1 VLQEFLPILLLFF
14 VGLAI
19 FGGIAVLSFLIGPRN
34 DDPKKLDTY
43 ECGMPPIGS
52 PKEKF
57 TIRFFL
63 VAVLFVIFDIEVV
76 FLFMWAI
83 VFKQLGLYGLL
94 AMSVF
99 LLILVFSLI
108 YEMKK
113 GVLDWAS
120 KTNS

>member
-1 VLQEFLPILLLFF
+1 MLQEFLPILLIFF

-19 FGGIAVLSFLIGPRN
+19 FGGIAVFSFLIGPRN
-34 DDPKKLDTY
+34 NDPKKLDTY

-52 PKEKF
+52 PKERF

-108 YEMKK
+108 YEWKK
-113 GVLDWAS
+113 GVLEWAS

>member
-1 VLQEFLPILLLFF
+1 MLQEFLPILLIFF
-14 VGLAI
+14 VGLA
-19 FGGIAVLSFLIGPRN
+19 FAGGTAVLSYLIGPRN
-34 DDPKKLDTY
+34 DDPNKLDTY

-52 PKEKF
+52 SKEKF

-76 FLFMWAI
+76 FLFMWAV
-83 VFKQLGLYGLL
+83 VFKDLGLYGL
-94 AMSVF
+94 AVMSVF